1 MSGESAGHFTPPAG
15 AFTARL
21 PVRFSHCD
29 AAGIVYFPNYFDF
42 VHACLEDWYQ
52 AVLGF
57 GFRDLVGSGHGAPI
71 VHAECDFRLP
81 SRMGDVLELTLLVE
95 RVGGA
100 SVSYRVI
107 GHADGLERFDARI
120 VTAYLALATGKA
132 VPIPAEVRARIE
144 AYRDRARAE
153 PLTPPR

>member
-1 MSGESAGHFTPPAG
+1 MSQSGPRRFTPPAG

-29 AAGIVYFPNYFDF
+29 PAGVVYFPHYFDH
-42 VHACLEDWYQ
+42 VHACLEDWYA

-57 GFRDLVGSGHGAPI
+57 GFRELVGSGHGAPI

-81 SRMGDVLELTLLVE
+81 SRMGDTLELTLLVE

-100 SVSYRVI
+100 SVGYRVI

-132 VPIPAEVRARIE
+132 VPIPAEVRAKIE
-144 AYRDRARAE
+144 AYRERC
-153 PLTPPR
+153 